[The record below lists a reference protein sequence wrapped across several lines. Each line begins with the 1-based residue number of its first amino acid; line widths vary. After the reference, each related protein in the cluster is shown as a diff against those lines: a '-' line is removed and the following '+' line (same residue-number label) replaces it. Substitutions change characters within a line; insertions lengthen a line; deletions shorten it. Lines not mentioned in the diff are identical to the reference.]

1 MTLKLG
7 DSSAKW
13 RPFKDEWQ
21 RRVHDAVGVDERAS
35 GQDRMITF
43 LALGLGILFAQDTL
57 LDVFSAYR
65 IKSQVVRWTTPE
77 SESDPYASIEPRG
90 LLDTY

>member
-1 MTLKLG
+1 V
-7 DSSAKW
+7 DAV
-13 RPFKDEWQ
+13 Q
-21 RRVHDAVGVDERAS
+21 RRVAGASIHDAVGIVERAS
-35 GQDRMITF
+35 GQDRMITL

-65 IKSQVVRWTTPE
+65 IKSQVVRWTTPK

-90 LLDTY
+90 WLDTY